1 MKKVIQAI
9 MAVPISDTIGKSF
22 GKDNLLGTGI
32 ALVSA
37 RVVLRSFFGMVVLG
51 VVAGGLH
58 YLQQHEGDEGKAK
71 PAPSPPTNPTSSPYG
86 HDDVAPASA

>member
-22 GKDNLLGTGI
+22 GKDNLLGTGV

-58 YLQQHEGDEGKAK
+58 YLQQHETDAGRTK
-71 PAPSPPTNPTSSPYG
+71 PEPSPQPGNASST
-86 HDDVAPASA
+86 DVHSDGAPASV